1 MEAFCVDRELHSARR
16 ALRPLYQ
23 SANHAELPVESRSGP
38 SVDFHEFLVWAPDSV
53 RRWVR
58 SVVFSS
64 KLSQIL
70 LEAGGQGGVAPGQL
84 LSFDDAVRVLR
95 NIRPGST
102 GNQTKQEI
110 KEFEVFKLF
119 DSDNSGKMDVT
130 EMVDVRAPEWTGGG
144 QRFFATAKVDVPGL
158 QQYARDNTG
167 HGSSLES
174 TSSSASS
181 LNRAWQ
187 RTLAP
192 KRLWADTVDT
202 PSQSLSQS
210 LPQSLSQSHQSL
222 SQSTP
227 SPPRLRRGEPISAEL
242 VEEELVPFQTAR
254 HKTLLLSHVCRIAFP
269 MDFPN
274 DLSLSVRNHVV
285 LSEDAAA
292 SSAAASA
299 GHRSEEPCDTSED
312 AGAASGAPSSVTAN
326 PSQDDEAD
334 TWQNQKRK
342 RLEVIR
348 QMKESDMYRAFNA
361 ARPRSVRRAS
371 EPWTPDPKEVM
382 GKTQWEHKFYWF
394 KRSMRLWWEKNQAL
408 ENPTVLSESQGGASS
423 SSDVVELD

>member
-38 SVDFHEFLVWAPDSV
+38 SVDFHEFLVWA
-53 RRWVR
+53 RRLEVQELSPIQDGFHR
-58 SVVFSS
+58 VDKDADGMVSAGEFLDMIPLELSVVFSS

-95 NIRPGST
+95 NIRST

-110 KEFEVFKLF
+110 KEFEEVFKLF

-285 LSEDAAA
+285 LSE
-292 SSAAASA
+292 
-299 GHRSEEPCDTSED
+299 
-312 AGAASGAPSSVTAN
+312 
-326 PSQDDEAD
+326 
-334 TWQNQKRK
+334 
-342 RLEVIR
+342 
-348 QMKESDMYRAFNA
+348 
-361 ARPRSVRRAS
+361 
-371 EPWTPDPKEVM
+371 
-382 GKTQWEHKFYWF
+382 
-394 KRSMRLWWEKNQAL
+394 
-408 ENPTVLSESQGGASS
+408 
-423 SSDVVELD
+423 